1 MRADNNCKKLLKN
14 VKLLQELLVNENIPE
29 AFDFIQNFKNFRNV
43 VNSGFKNNLSP
54 DFSEHIYAFLRSFLS
69 TQITVTPK
77 CHMLFYHDMIHNSLG
92 IAEVDLV
99 VCGKQSTEEF
109 ISVQWPLTRFKMN
122 TNCPNYALNCLVV

>member
-43 VNSGFKNNLSP
+43 VNSGFKKNLSP

-92 IAEVDLV
+92 ITEVGLV